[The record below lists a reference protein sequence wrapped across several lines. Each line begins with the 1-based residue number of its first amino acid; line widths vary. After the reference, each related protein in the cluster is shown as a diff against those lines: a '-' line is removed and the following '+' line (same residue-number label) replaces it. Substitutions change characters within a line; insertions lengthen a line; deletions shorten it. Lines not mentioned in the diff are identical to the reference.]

1 MNSIFFRP
9 TPSKVRFSKFVMYSK
24 PVISFISFPFSLSIS
39 NFLICN
45 KSSFVIGVFKFSLP
59 KFSLLIC
66 CCKVLSRIKFSL
78 SFCFSTIFCTT
89 IPLNLIL
96 LSAGFVSSLN
106 SYIFSPGLF
115 HFINPL
121 LSVAPSLF
129 NLIF

>member
-1 MNSIFFRP
+1 MKSIFFRP

-39 NFLICN
+39 NFLTCN
-45 KSSFVIGVFKFSLP
+45 KSSFVIGAFKFSLP

-66 CCKVLSRIKFSL
+66 CCKVLSRITFAR
-78 SFCFSTIFCTT
+78 SFCFSTIFCITV
-89 IPLNLIL
+89 PLNLIL
-96 LSAGFVSSLN
+96 LSVELVSSLN

-121 LSVAPSLF
+121 FRVAPSLF
-129 NLIF
+129 TLIF